1 MNIKIILSLTLMV
14 VLIGETYGQRRN
26 NRRNR
31 NRGRKDQC
39 HLREMEACINKM
51 QQLGK
56 GPDPTSIIA
65 TSDGLNRICKTIR
78 EDMIKCVKSYT
89 KKCGTPLHRE
99 VIDLV
104 LDQITGRISRF
115 CKEDNPLRKK
125 FLSHSPCMHQKVLST
140 EEYKTGCNNN
150 FLAVVDRIDDPATK
164 KVTGQEGFADDTHS
178 SVCCGYVTWHDCTTK
193 MIQDQCGDEA
203 NEAYK
208 QFLGQAFGTLTNMA
222 CPADLFPVESDTCK
236 KLRIVPGTKSKGK
249 LGDNAL
255 TKYVTSM
262 FSFLFITSE

>member
-1 MNIKIILSLTLMV
+1 MV
-14 VLIGETYGQRRN
+14 LLIGLSDAQRKN
-26 NRRNR
+26 NRRRNR

-39 HLREMEACINKM
+39 HLKEMELCINKM

-56 GPDPTSIIA
+56 GPDPTSLIA
-65 TSDGLNRICKTIR
+65 TGGGLNKICKTIR

-99 VIDLV
+99 VLDLI

-125 FLSHSPCMHQKVLST
+125 FLTQSPCIHKKVFST

-150 FLAVVDRIDDPATK
+150 FLAAVDSIDDT
-164 KVTGQEGFADDTHS
+164 VTENADGSHNKI
-178 SVCCGYVTWHDCTTK
+178 CCGYVTWNDCSGK
-193 MIQDQCGDEA
+193 MIKEQCGAAALESYQA
-203 NEAYK
+203 
-208 QFLGQAFGTLTNMA
+208 FLGEAFGTLTTMA
-222 CPADLFPVESDTCK
+222 CPVDLFPVESNTCK
-236 KLRIVPGTKSKGK
+236 KLRVVPGTKSKGK

>member
-1 MNIKIILSLTLMV
+1 MNFKIILSL
-14 VLIGETYGQRRN
+14 VLLGLLVGQIDAQRKK

-51 QQLGK
+51 QALGK

-65 TSDGLNRICKTIR
+65 TNAGINKICKTIK

-99 VIDLV
+99 VLDLI
-104 LDQITGRISRF
+104 LDQITGRIARF
-115 CKEDNPLRKK
+115 CKPDNPLRKK
-125 FLSHSPCMHQKVLST
+125 FLEESPCMHKKVFST
-140 EEYKTGCNNN
+140 SEYKAGCNNN
-150 FLAVVDRIDDPATK
+150 FLAAVDSIDDEVGDK
-164 KVTGQEGFADDTHS
+164 ADDTHGQ
-178 SVCCGYVTWHDCTTK
+178 VCCGYNTWHDCTDK
-193 MIQDQCGDEA
+193 LIKANCGDTA
-203 NEAYK
+203 LQAYSA
-208 QFLGQAFGTLTNMA
+208 FLGEAFGTLTDMA
-222 CPADLFPVESDTCK
+222 CPKDLFPVESDTCK

-255 TKYVTSM
+255 TKYVTSL
-262 FSFLFITSE
+262 FSFLFITNEE